1 MNLIITIVRFKCNIE
16 IPKFY
21 KHMNFNDFG
30 YSYICCFSLL
40 MVNNM
45 SIITDAVSIQ
55 VGYGLKA
62 YFTIFYFIACILILN
77 ICHTYILDM
86 YLNMKNSK
94 EKELNANNRSLNS

>member
-1 MNLIITIVRFKCNIE
+1 MIVRIKCKIE

-21 KHMNFNDFG
+21 KHINFNDFG
-30 YSYICCFSLL
+30 YSYICCFALL

-45 SIITDAVSIQ
+45 SIITDAVTSQ

-86 YLNMKNSK
+86 YLNLKNSK
-94 EKELNANNRSLNS
+94 EKEVIGINKSEIS